1 MKKVNLIF
9 CVVFGMLSM
18 ACWAQNAVTAAPDN
32 PGQQVEGP
40 AGSTRAD
47 AWKLQGG
54 VWTEGSCKMPDVQNR
69 GSRAP
74 ARSLAAGKTLLYAE
88 YYNNADGIHQLADLM
103 DTVVTSQ
110 QGGTAQLNGLYV
122 GANKMTMTYTA
133 STVTIAVQVVYN
145 HPTYGPVYIC
155 PIDWDKKTYSTTDP
169 LQGTIDAQG
178 NIHLGSWGLFLI
190 SGQYKGGT
198 FGTFKST
205 DLMATNAV
213 MTNVYQTPADSV
225 ETYPVYIEQ
234 PRDNQVSIVNFGGTS
249 VAVNAYVNP
258 DKTVEIVPQFIYSTL
273 SRGDFMCF
281 PANWAKSTS
290 YIDASIEGTATDTEI
305 DLGNW
310 GVFNVSNKKLC
321 PYPYKSSKIEY
332 ASGVVSF
339 PQKSV
344 LDWTGSGTEADPYV
358 IKTPDQLTAFA
369 QSVTRGNS
377 YGGKWV
383 TLGADIDMNK
393 AASAYRPAGNGAS
406 HQFQGTFDG
415 KGYTIRHLDIS
426 AGKVSYTGLF
436 AYAGDSAALRNVN
449 LDSLSLT
456 SYGTY
461 AGGLV
466 AYSKGN
472 IDHVQVTHAAIVHH
486 NSYGG
491 GIVGYVNKAKVSD
504 CAFDG
509 TIAAGGITGGI
520 AGYAN
525 YSSLLRNHAAVSMS
539 YDECFN
545 QFQRG
550 VGGIVGH
557 FSATVGAPD
566 QTLAECYATG
576 SVRVSVPQGVVGGIV
591 GNMSGNMTR
600 CFSNVAINAQVT
612 SARNGMA
619 GGLAGMISGAKL
631 ADCYTS
637 NEIVSSGNCKQVGG
651 LVGYMLDNSKT
662 TNTLDR
668 CLNTGQVIMATATG
682 HEGLYGIRFK
692 KTVFTGC
699 YYDKQITNT
708 ALDDSLSYMAA
719 TTSQLTSGVPLTGYS
734 TDVWTFK
741 KGLYPQLKAL
751 AGTDVSNL
759 SVAPVMLADGETT
772 TKVKTAFTVSTQ
784 NGIDWYV
791 YENDALTKNATGL
804 VINDSTVTLTG
815 VSAPSLLVGTTGNG
829 KYIKLVNV
837 KTANPT
843 GLVGTGTES
852 DPYLIQS
859 KEDLI
864 ALNAAVT
871 SSTSPLQFTGDY
883 FRQTCDID
891 CQGDPAFQGVGDD
904 MNKNHTFD
912 GTYDGGGY
920 AIHNFVIDSIHCD
933 DSGKAVRTK
942 SRRVAGF
949 FGYCNKNSV
958 IKNLTLANDCK
969 VRAFEIAGGIA
980 AVTLGRIENCR
991 NNADVT
997 TIASYSAGI
1006 VAQSVTGSVITGC
1019 YNAGTITSS
1028 SSVVGG
1034 IVAVH
1039 AGTVEYCQN
1048 DGEVHADSINSFYSA
1063 KAQRN
1068 VGGIAGQVSGSKA
1081 VVQYNINTGY
1091 VHTLSS
1097 AGGIASTSTRGAVM
1111 RCNINYG
1118 LVDASSDDGQEG
1130 AVAGAT
1136 LPEETSWANYY
1147 DRQIAQNKA
1156 TASGEYG
1163 TCTGLLTATLT
1174 SGKALDSLDADK
1186 YNWQKGMYPVLTAFR
1201 NEPAANAHRKMVVT
1215 LDSAETI
1222 DNMTR
1227 PATLNQLAGMTWT
1240 LKQGVDYK
1248 IDNRTLSVTLKADST
1263 SLRDT
1268 LVATYKGYTK
1278 AIPLRTVPKLWDGD
1292 GTAASPYQIKTVAD
1306 MNTLSRF
1313 TTAEQYSFEGNY
1325 FKVMNDIDFSTQA
1338 NFVPVAGGSA
1348 VFEAD
1353 FDGNGKTLS
1362 HVTINHDKDEYQ
1374 GLFGTLGAK
1383 AGLHDLTLADVNVTG
1398 YRYLGAFAGRAY
1410 CLLENLTLASGKL
1423 TTPKQGYAGG
1433 IVYALLGNGMAKNCV
1448 NKGNV
1453 APAGGY
1459 IGGIVG
1465 SMTGKNTR
1473 VADCVNEANLDGAR
1487 SVGGIACNG
1496 AGTIVNCTNKGNIS
1510 GGGSL
1515 GGIVSSNSCDSIVN
1529 CVNYG
1534 TVTGTGSNVGG
1545 VIGYGNWNK
1554 TCMTVAGCHNE
1565 GDVTGTSQV
1574 GGFAGYMQNAF
1585 VVADCYNTG
1594 AVTASGADCGGLVGS
1609 FNYRSS
1615 AGGDARLERCYNTGL
1630 VAGSGKRVGGLAGDV
1645 STGIEFSACYNTGD
1659 VLGGN
1664 GDYVGGLAGYC
1675 RTADIIDCWNA
1686 GNVEASGSAVAGI
1699 AGFTQGRVQRCAN
1712 VGNVT
1717 CTSATGSD
1725 SQGNAAGLVAHGVP
1739 EIADCYN
1746 QGDVSGPQLT
1756 AGLMATVGNSS
1767 TVMNR
1772 CYSTGN
1778 VHSAV
1783 PELAGA
1789 VAADGDYVM
1798 MGLDSVYYDRETYTG
1813 RLSSTDSMA
1822 TGLTTRELSMCDSL
1836 GAAFQLKEG
1845 FYPTL
1850 VSMAGNALLDFYAAT
1865 PVLGPLDTR
1874 DNVHG
1879 TFVVG
1884 TPEGTVWTAS
1894 PAIVTFD
1901 GVNAIPTATG
1911 EVTITKTM
1919 GELSKSY
1926 KLTIAST
1933 TGVDGAVADSPVL
1946 SVTYYDLQGREVDAS
1961 HKGVLVKVV
1970 RYQNGVTRASKQ
1982 VVR

>member
-9 CVVFGMLSM
+9 CVVFSMLSM
-18 ACWAQNAVTAAPDN
+18 ACWAQNAATAAPDN
-32 PGQQVEGP
+32 PVTRLEGR
-40 AGSTRAD
+40 ASARAD

-88 YYNNADGIHQLADLM
+88 YYNNADGSHQLANLM

-155 PIDWDKKTYSTTDP
+155 PIDWDKKTYSTADP

-213 MTNVYQTPADSV
+213 MTNVYQTPADSI

-234 PRDNQVSIVNFGGTS
+234 PRDNQISIVNFAGNS

-258 DKTVEIVPQFIYSTL
+258 DKTIEIAPQFIYRTL

-281 PANWAKSTS
+281 PANWAKGTS

-310 GVFNVSNKKLC
+310 GVFNLSSKKLC

-339 PQKSV
+339 PQEKP
-344 LDWTGSGTEADPYV
+344 LDWTGSGSEADPYV

-369 QSVTRGNS
+369 QSVTRGTS
-377 YGGKWV
+377 YGAKWV
-383 TLGADIDMNK
+383 TLGADIDMSK
-393 AASAYRPAGNGAS
+393 AASAYRPAGNGAK

-415 KGYTIRHLDIS
+415 KGYAIKHLDIS
-426 AGKVSYTGLF
+426 AGKVSYAGLF
-436 AYAGDSAALRNVN
+436 AYAGDSAAIKNVN

-472 IDHVQVTHAAIVHH
+472 IDHVQVTHAAIAHH

-491 GIVGYVNKAKVSD
+491 GIVGYVNRAKVSD

-509 TIAAGGITGGI
+509 SIAAGGITGGI

-525 YSSLLRNHAAVSMS
+525 YSSLLRNHATVSMT
-539 YDECFN
+539 YNECFN

-550 VGGIVGH
+550 VGGIAGH
-557 FSATVGAPD
+557 FSATMGDPD

-576 SVRVSVPQGVVGGIV
+576 TITVNVPQGVVGGIV
-591 GNMSGNMTR
+591 GNLSGDMAR

-637 NEIVSSGNCKQVGG
+637 NEIVSGGNCKQVGG
-651 LVGYMLDNSKT
+651 FVGYMLDNSKT

-668 CLNTGQVIMATATG
+668 CLNTGQVIMATVTG
-682 HEGLYGIRFK
+682 HEGLYGVRFK

-719 TTSQLTSGVPLTGYS
+719 TTSQLTSGEPLAGYS

-772 TKVKTAFTVSTQ
+772 QKVKKAFTVSTQ

-791 YENDALTKNATGL
+791 YENEQLTKKSTGL

-815 VSAPSLLVGTTGNG
+815 VSAPSLLVGTACNG
-829 KYIKLVNV
+829 KYIKFVNV

-891 CQGDPAFQGVGDD
+891 CQGDKAFQGVGDD

-912 GTYDGGGY
+912 GIYDGGGF
-920 AIHNFVIDSIHCD
+920 AIHNFVIDSIYCD
-933 DSGKAVRTK
+933 ATGKAVRAK
-942 SRRVAGF
+942 SRRVAGL

-958 IKNLTLANDCK
+958 IKNLTLASDCK

-991 NNADVT
+991 NNAEVT
-997 TIASYSAGI
+997 TIGSYSAGI
-1006 VAQSVTGSVITGC
+1006 AGQSVTGSVITGC

-1048 DGEVHADSINSFYSA
+1048 DGEVHADSINSFFSA

-1068 VGGIAGQVSGSKA
+1068 VGGIAGEVSGSKA

-1097 AGGIASTSTRGAVM
+1097 AGGITSSSTRGAVM

-1118 LVDASSDDGQEG
+1118 MVDASSDDGHEG
-1130 AVAGAT
+1130 AVAGIT
-1136 LPEETSWANYY
+1136 LPEATSWTNYY

-1156 TASGEYG
+1156 TARGEYG

-1174 SGKALDSLDADK
+1174 SGKALDSLDASK
-1186 YNWQKGMYPVLTAFR
+1186 YNWQKGMYPVLKAFS

-1215 LDSAETI
+1215 LDSAETV
-1222 DNMTR
+1222 DNMTL

-1240 LKQGVDYK
+1240 LKQGTDYK
-1248 IDNRTLSVTLKADST
+1248 IDKRTLSVTLKADST

-1268 LVATYKGYTK
+1268 LVVTYKGYTK
-1278 AIPLRTVPKLWDGD
+1278 AIPLRTVPKLWDGE

-1313 TTAEQYSFEGNY
+1313 TTLELYSFEGNY
-1325 FKVMNDIDFSTQA
+1325 FKVMNDIDFSTQP
-1338 NFVPVAGGSA
+1338 NFVPVAGGNA
-1348 VFEAD
+1348 TFEAD

-1362 HVTINHDKDEYQ
+1362 HVTINHDEDEYQ

-1383 AGLHDLTLADVNVTG
+1383 ARLHDLTLADINVTA

-1410 CLLENLTLASGKL
+1410 CELENLTLASGKL

-1433 IVYALLGNGMAKNCV
+1433 IVYALLDNGLVRNCV

-1459 IGGIVG
+1459 MGGIVG
-1465 SMTGKNTR
+1465 SMTGNNTR
-1473 VADCVNEANLDGAR
+1473 VVDCVNEANLDGAR
-1487 SVGGIACNG
+1487 GVGGIAYSG
-1496 AGTIVNCTNKGNIS
+1496 AGTIINCTNKGNIS

-1515 GGIVSSNSCDSIVN
+1515 GGIVATSSCDTIAN

-1534 TVTGTGSNVGG
+1534 TVTGTGSYAGG
-1545 VIGYGNWNK
+1545 VIGYGNSRSTASIIINN
-1554 TCMTVAGCHNE
+1554 HNE
-1565 GDVTGTSQV
+1565 GDVTGNSQA

-1585 VVADCYNTG
+1585 VVTDCYNTG
-1594 AVTASGADCGGLVGS
+1594 TVTASSSGCGGLVGA
-1609 FNYRSS
+1609 FNYKSS
-1615 AGGDARLERCYNTGL
+1615 AGDDARLERCYNTGL

-1645 STGIEFSACYNTGD
+1645 STGIEFAACYNTGD
-1659 VLGGN
+1659 VLGGS

-1675 RTADIIDCWNA
+1675 RSADLTDCWNA
-1686 GNVEASGSAVAGI
+1686 GNVEASGSGVAGI
-1699 AGFTQGRVQRCAN
+1699 AGYSQGRVLRCAN

-1717 CTSATGSD
+1717 CSSATGSD
-1725 SQGNAAGLVAHGVP
+1725 SQGNAAGLVAHGTP
-1739 EIADCYN
+1739 EVADCYN
-1746 QGDVSGPQLT
+1746 LGDVAGPQLV

-1767 TVMNR
+1767 TVMSR
-1772 CYSTGN
+1772 CYSAGN
-1778 VHSAV
+1778 VHSADAQ
-1783 PELAGA
+1783 LGGA

-1798 MGLDSVYYDRETYTG
+1798 MGLDSVYYDREVFTG
-1813 RLSSTDSMA
+1813 TLSSTDSMA
-1822 TGLTTRELSMCDSL
+1822 SGLTTRELAMCDSL
-1836 GAAFQLKEG
+1836 GSAFQLKEG

-1850 VSMAGNALLDFYAAT
+1850 ASMTGNVLLDFYAAT

-1879 TFVVG
+1879 PFVVG

-1894 PAIVTFD
+1894 PAIITFD
-1901 GVNAIPTATG
+1901 GSNAIPTATG

-1919 GELSKSY
+1919 GELSRSY

-1933 TGVDGAVADSPVL
+1933 TGVAGTVASSPVL
-1946 SVTYYDLQGREVDAS
+1946 SVTYYDLQGREVAAS

-1970 RYQNGVTRASKQ
+1970 RYQNGATSATKH